1 MHHRRHRTIA
11 TLVKQIEA
19 YDDKVSSG
27 QTKVKPSKS
36 KLSSLLHLNTPLPPT
51 SQSLTKLAGLLTEL
65 HLPADGEMTWEEKML
80 RLSRRERESILT
92 NEERWQY
99 DLDGITAQI
108 QNSFTL
114 DNDELAPRTPLR
126 KCRDSF
132 QSPSTPL
139 SRQDSAL
146 TKKAAKKARRAAEYA
161 ADNEEIIVNNEFLD
175 FIAEALHG
183 CKIMDKGCTVM
194 EDMDDDNIKSLT
206 EQFKNEAIFKENVAF
221 QQFNRNK
228 MYKYGRQTRVEK
240 ENAERL
246 AKLEKV
252 AVYAPAAPG
261 FLKPNFVDIDSTTRF
276 DTSFFVRLKIKFTN
290 PHDNSRERREMVAKL
305 AKEINADIDV
315 AEREEKGMKMRQA
328 GFWRY
333 VNGTAAE
340 NLKDAHLN
348 FSWATGELKKERK
361 LRESSAESEDF
372 VFDDVKEHGVD
383 EERSDWSST
392 EINLDGEGD
401 QDVLSPETARAAY
414 KTVYAAMEQ
423 FLEDYNAMRD
433 SYGPRASD
441 QLEQL
446 CTFMKDEAK
455 IFDHFRINLDKLCAT
470 VKEKSEVK
478 LTVKRELLTN
488 VGTRTNITRLRYQT
502 LEVPIICLY
511 EDEQLTEEIKK
522 EKARRAEEAKNK
534 PITFKIINFARTP
547 RASAPSTPLP
557 SLPRSTTMPNM
568 WTSMTTSSLAVSS
581 AAKAAARTPAAAQA
595 TRKIN
600 PQPPGSSPLPPKFG
614 TPVQLAKLKKK
625 GPEDDWEAVLPARP
639 PVKTKNAFDVLQQI
653 EE

>member
-1 MHHRRHRTIA
+1 
-11 TLVKQIEA
+11 
-19 YDDKVSSG
+19 
-27 QTKVKPSKS
+27 
-36 KLSSLLHLNTPLPPT
+36 
-51 SQSLTKLAGLLTEL
+51 
-65 HLPADGEMTWEEKML
+65 MTWEEKML
-80 RLSRRERESILT
+80 RLSRRERESILA

-114 DNDELAPRTPLR
+114 DNDEFAPRTPLP

-139 SRQDSAL
+139 SRLDSAL

-183 CKIMDKGCTVM
+183 CKIMDKGCAVM

-206 EQFKNEAIFKENVAF
+206 EQFKNEALFKENVAF

-276 DTSFFVRLKIKFTN
+276 DASFFVRLKIKFTN
-290 PHDNSRERREMVAKL
+290 PHDNSRERREMVVKL
-305 AKEINADIDV
+305 AKEINADMDV
-315 AEREEKGMKMRQA
+315 AEREEKGMRMRQA

-372 VFDDVKEHGVD
+372 VFDDVKEQGGD

-401 QDVLSPETARAAY
+401 RDILSPETARAAY
-414 KTVYAAMEQ
+414 KTIYAAMEQ

-433 SYGPRASD
+433 SYGPRPSE

-455 IFDHFRINLDKLCAT
+455 IFDHFRINLNKLCAT
-470 VKEKSEVK
+470 VKEKSEIK
-478 LTVKRELLTN
+478 LTVKRDLLTD

-502 LEVPIICLY
+502 LDVPLICLY
-511 EDEQLTEEIKK
+511 EDEQLTEEIRK
-522 EKARRAEEAKNK
+522 EKARRAAEAKNK
-534 PITFKIINFARTP
+534 PITFKLVNFARIP

-568 WTSMTTSSLAVSS
+568 WSSTTKTSPFAGSS
-581 AAKAAARTPAAAQA
+581 AAKTVARTQAAARD

-600 PQPPGSSPLPPKFG
+600 PQPPGSPKFG
-614 TPVQLAKLKKK
+614 TSVQSAKLMMK
-625 GPEDDWEAVLPARP
+625 GPEDNWEAVLPARP
-639 PVKTKNAFDVLQQI
+639 PVKMKNAFEALQLI